1 MKFTPIYYVCIACPT
16 IDRTK
21 EMVDKYVERGARAF
35 QIDMPSMDPFSET
48 EFVKKMMKESL
59 ESGITYADYME
70 GIRDIRRAHPDLEI
84 HIVVY
89 DDVIT
94 SIGLRE
100 FCDFVEEVQ
109 AASIM
114 VPGLSVFHFIYA
126 AGRGIKVFRSII
138 HEMPEEAVLAATMAS
153 EDDYICLRNR
163 KPGEEDKPGYDTW
176 GKKYDHIRSRGVKGN
191 CYSVFGIKTK
201 EELAKVKEAGG
212 AGAIIGNVLM
222 HLWDDEERLW
232 ELFDAFQS
240 LAE

>member
-1 MKFTPIYYVCIACPT
+1 MSFTPIYYVCIAYPT
-16 IDRTK
+16 IDKTQ
-21 EMVDKYVERGARAF
+21 EMVDKYVKKGATAF
-35 QIDMPSMDPFSET
+35 QIDMPSMDPFAET

-70 GIRDIRRAHPDLEI
+70 GIRGIRAKHPELEI

-94 SIGLRE
+94 SIGLKE
-100 FCDFVEEVQ
+100 FCDFVEEVN

-114 VPGLSVFHFIYA
+114 VPGISTQHFIYA
-126 AGRGIKVFRSII
+126 SGRGIKIFRSII
-138 HEMPEEAVLAATMAS
+138 HELPEEFVLAGTMAS

-176 GKKYDHIRSRGVKGN
+176 EKKYRYIRSRGVKGN
-191 CYSVFGIKTK
+191 CYSVFGIKTR
-201 EELAKVKEAGG
+201 EELARVKEAGG
-212 AGAIIGNVLM
+212 RGAIIGNVLM
-222 HLWDDEERLW
+222 HMWDDEESLW
-232 ELFDAFQS
+232 KLLGEFQS